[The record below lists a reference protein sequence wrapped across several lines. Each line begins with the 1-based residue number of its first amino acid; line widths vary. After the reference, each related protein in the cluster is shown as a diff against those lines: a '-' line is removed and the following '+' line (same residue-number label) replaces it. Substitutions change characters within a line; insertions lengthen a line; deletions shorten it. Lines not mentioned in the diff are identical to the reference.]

1 MRKYEL
7 FLGLEADWRVKE
19 RRRDEQN
26 VKTSPDTPCKC
37 GSEHRESS
45 LS

>member
-1 MRKYEL
+1 MRGYEL

-19 RRRDEQN
+19 RRDEQN
-26 VKTSPDTPCKC
+26 VKTSPNTPCKY
-37 GSEHRESS
+37 GSEHRKSS